1 MGVSPIDMQV
11 IIAQMNQVGESEQQM
26 ENVANIQQQHY
37 GNVMEQQ
44 AIRESK
50 EVVQTHQPENS
61 ESKVNP
67 DAENPGEE
75 YRSAEKKEQKKSD
88 KKKTGDKD
96 NGLDIDL
103 TIETGLS
110 MVNAMINKEL
120 AGYTGQ
126 DDIRV
131 KLSGYVE
138 ILNSMSSNILDIMMD
153 IKHDDI
159 QEELKTGTNG

>member
-11 IIAQMNQVGESEQQM
+11 IIGQMNQVGKSEQQM

-44 AIRESK
+44 AIREST
-50 EVVQTHQPENS
+50 EVVQTHQTENS

-88 KKKTGDKD
+88 KKKTPLLNDPERGRFV
-96 NGLDIDL
+96 DIL
-103 TIETGLS
+103 T
-110 MVNAMINKEL
+110 
-120 AGYTGQ
+120 
-126 DDIRV
+126 
-131 KLSGYVE
+131 
-138 ILNSMSSNILDIMMD
+138 
-153 IKHDDI
+153 
-159 QEELKTGTNG
+159 